1 MTGMTKVV
9 VAVAALLI
17 IAVIS
22 GFFFFVTTFLFAF
35 SGGQYRMV
43 SVVQYGALAVITV
56 SVLVAAI
63 AWRLRSPTAAVLCA
77 AIATPAAGVVAL
89 VVEWGLS
96 FVLGAG

>member
-1 MTGMTKVV
+1 MTGLTKVV
-9 VAVAALLI
+9 VAVAALFI

-77 AIATPAAGVVAL
+77 AIVTPAAGVVAL
-89 VVEWGLS
+89 VVEWLLS
-96 FVLGAG
+96 FELGAG